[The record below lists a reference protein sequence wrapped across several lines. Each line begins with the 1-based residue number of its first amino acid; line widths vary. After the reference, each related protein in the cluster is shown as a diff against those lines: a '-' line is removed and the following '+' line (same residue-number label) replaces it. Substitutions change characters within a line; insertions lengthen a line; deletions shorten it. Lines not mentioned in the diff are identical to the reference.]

1 VCTECANTAVCSLT
15 HAFDA
20 KRAPE
25 ATDISQ
31 IGPHAEYLCTGKFP
45 FEIKVFVLAQDL
57 SSQFCPQKMCRTSWA
72 PACAK
77 SQDGQ
82 AGPGVHTIA
91 GPAIKTGT
99 HLNLNR
105 IKYLS
110 QHKQACTHSFPQKVC
125 KDALGHKMLGSHP
138 ASKAGRTGCSVDKR
152 PCSISRQHR
161 FLD

>member
-1 VCTECANTAVCSLT
+1 MCTECANTAVCSLIRL
-15 HAFDA
+15 FDA
-20 KRAPE
+20 EKAPK

-31 IGPHAEYLCTGKFP
+31 IGHDAEYLCKGKFP
-45 FEIKVFVLAQDL
+45 FEIKVFALPQDL
-57 SSQFCPQKMCRTSWA
+57 SSQFCPQKMCRTSWV
-72 PACAK
+72 PAWAT
-77 SQDGQ
+77 SQNRQ
-82 AGPGVHTIA
+82 AGQGVHTIA

-125 KDALGHKMLGSHP
+125 KDALGHKILGSHP
-138 ASKAGRTGCSVDKR
+138 ASKAGWTGCSVDKR